1 MQWVSPTQK
10 DFATDALE
18 KRLWDAAEQAGPSTS
33 SRLKSLEYSGGHIAS
48 TCREGGEP

>member
-18 KRLWDAAEQAGPSTS
+18 KRLWGVAEQAVTATRS
-33 SRLKSLEYSGGHIAS
+33 SLKSLEYSGGHIAS
-48 TCREGGEP
+48 TCQEGGEP